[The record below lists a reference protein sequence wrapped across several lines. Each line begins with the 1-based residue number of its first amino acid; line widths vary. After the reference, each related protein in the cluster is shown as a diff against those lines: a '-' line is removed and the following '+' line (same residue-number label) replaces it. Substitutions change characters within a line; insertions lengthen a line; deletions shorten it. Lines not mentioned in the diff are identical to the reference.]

1 MPASPENLA
10 FSERLRSALKRL
22 PKQVLTAAALAH
34 EFNLRWDK
42 GEPVTPQATR
52 KWLSGEA
59 RPSVDKILSDWL
71 GVSSHWLQYGS
82 AAAGKKVSPAKRG
95 QPGQLSESEAKLLA
109 RLRVLSEISG
119 PSDWG
124 AGRPT
129 RYGERGVWRHRSRL
143 TL

>member
-1 MPASPENLA
+1 MPVSPENLA

-59 RPSVDKILSDWL
+59 RPSVDKIEILSGWL
-71 GVSSHWLQYGS
+71 GVSSHWLQYGP
-82 AAAGKKVSPAKRG
+82 AAPGKRASPAKRG
-95 QPGQLSESEAKLLA
+95 QPGQLSEAETKLLA
-109 RLRVLSEISG
+109 RLRVLSEYQVRLIGELVDQLATEREASG
-119 PSDWG
+119 G
-124 AGRPT
+124 TALG
-129 RYGERGVWRHRSRL
+129 
-143 TL
+143 